1 METGTLRL
9 VSNYGFLEE
18 PSLLIRATRY
28 LARLG
33 WEMDPKTKT
42 RYGNAKE
49 EGVIEYLSAQA
60 RRQEL
65 EQIGHEDDGLKVLR
79 ALEAEGWME
88 VLFPAWTSAKADEEG
103 LTALHDLAVELLLQG
118 VHADM
123 SAAQMR
129 MLTARLAAKDLA
141 ALKKLMLR
149 PGFVEE
155 WNSLDALAAGFAK
168 ELLAEEN
175 ATPSVSYKLFTEL

>member
-1 METGTLRL
+1 MDHKTH
-9 VSNYGFLEE
+9 
-18 PSLLIRATRY
+18 TRY
-28 LARLG
+28 TNAR
-33 WEMDPKTKT
+33 
-42 RYGNAKE
+42 E

-65 EQIGHEDDGLKVLR
+65 EQIGHEEEGLKALR

-103 LTALHDLAVELLLQG
+103 LTALHDLAVELLVQG

-129 MLTARLAAKDLA
+129 LLTARLAPKELA
-141 ALKKLMLR
+141 ALQKQMLR

-155 WNSLDALAAGFAK
+155 WNRDRK
-168 ELLAEEN
+168 
-175 ATPSVSYKLFTEL
+175 SVV